1 MTVDRRLMAL
11 NACSSHRAAPNQLKG
26 AVMAI
31 KLNVVRS
38 GTWTNPIFDQVLG
51 QDSGINLDVFSIT
64 GADEEG
70 WKKLAQAHVYHLM
83 AARDDLPGQWHVTE
97 DLLLR
102 CPNLLCVSS
111 SGAGY
116 DTVDVDACT
125 RAGVAVVNQAGGN
138 ANSVAEQ
145 TIGLM
150 IAVSRRLCEQDR
162 RLRNGERFSRE
173 DVMGYDIS
181 GRLLGL
187 VGMGHIG
194 TRVASL
200 ARAFNMTVLATDP
213 YLSAE
218 EIRQRGAVP
227 VSLSELLSR
236 CDIVSLHCPRN
247 KETMGMFDAQA
258 FKTMKQGALF
268 ITTAR
273 GGIHNEIA
281 LAEALRSGHLRGA
294 GLDVWAVEPPP
305 ADHPLLSLDKV
316 VATHHTAGVSHDARY
331 NIAKIA
337 ADQIKS
343 LVNGSTPARLV
354 NPEVWPVYVQRFAA
368 SMQQPVGECHF
379 Q

>member
-1 MTVDRRLMAL
+1 MKT
-11 NACSSHRAAPNQLKG
+11 
-26 AVMAI
+26 

-38 GTWTNPIFDQVLG
+38 GTWTNPIFDQILG
-51 QDSGINLDVFSIT
+51 QDSSVNLDVFSIT

-70 WKKLAQAHVYHLM
+70 WKKLAKAHVYHLM
-83 AARDDLPGQWHVTE
+83 AARDDLPLKWHVTDE
-97 DLLLR
+97 LLR
-102 CPNLLCVSS
+102 QCPNLLCVSS

-116 DTVDVDACT
+116 DTIDVDACT

-181 GRLLGL
+181 GRVLGL

-213 YLSAE
+213 YVSAQ
-218 EIRQRGAVP
+218 EIEQRGAVP
-227 VSLSELLSR
+227 VSMDELLAR
-236 CDIVSLHCPRN
+236 CDIVSLHCPRTR
-247 KETMGMFDAQA
+247 ETTGMFNAQA
-258 FKTMKQGALF
+258 IKAMKQGALF

-273 GGIHNEIA
+273 GGIHDEIA
-281 LAEALRSGHLRGA
+281 LAEALQSGHLRGA

-305 ADHPLLSLDKV
+305 ADHPLLGLANV

-331 NIAKIA
+331 NIAKVA
-337 ADQIKS
+337 ADQIQT
-343 LVNGSTPARLV
+343 LANGNRPPRLV
-354 NPEVWPVYVQRFAA
+354 NPDVWPAYMERFRQAL
-368 SMQQPVGECHF
+368 QQPVNECDS